1 MYSNNK
7 KVRALI
13 IAMIFALSVDIACA
27 AEEDRRDE
35 GLFSKGSFLSDTI
48 NSAAD
53 KLSRV
58 GSGGERIASDDAK
71 GVPQSTLEYDG
82 NPLGRPLPKPSFR
95 DKGRQDAAE
104 SE

>member
-1 MYSNNK
+1 M
-7 KVRALI
+7 RALI
-13 IAMIFALSVDIACA
+13 IAIFFVSSFVIVCS

-82 NPLGRPLPKPSFR
+82 NPLGRPLPKPTFR
-95 DKGRQDAAE
+95 NKGRQDGAE